1 MFSKC
6 RYLSRAQ
13 AIRGSLC
20 AISFEKQAVEACD
33 GKTLVRLS
41 SSYTYPTGQ
50 KELDTICKSNDK
62 TFAYKHDQD
71 RKQLLDRL
79 RYLGENIKIKKHCLK
94 DGGPFEMPR
103 RFYIS
108 HSSNH
113 LNYLSSLSRQSTSSN
128 FWVPSRNEHTDTN
141 VGFLSSMQH
150 LLYGEDKAKSTS
162 DAEPESIPD
171 KTDLKYLLMGCD
183 TIQDVLDLIEP
194 KLDGGELNIKH
205 YISIL
210 QTLQVCRGGSRIS
223 GKEVHI
229 NTKVWGVGF
238 ADFISFFPKC
248 PIKMK

>member
-13 AIRGSLC
+13 ATRGSLC
-20 AISFEKQAVEACD
+20 AVSFEKQSVEACD

-50 KELDTICKSNDK
+50 KDLDTTCKSNDK

-71 RKQLLDRL
+71 RKQPFDRL
-79 RYLGENIKIKKHCLK
+79 RYLGENTKIKNHCLK
-94 DGGPFEMPR
+94 DGGPFEMSR
-103 RFYIS
+103 SFCIS
-108 HSSNH
+108 HSSNQ
-113 LNYLSSLSRQSTSSN
+113 LTYLSSLSRQSMSSI
-128 FWVPSRNEHTDTN
+128 FWVPSRNRHTDTN
-141 VGFLSSMQH
+141 MGWLSSMRH

-162 DAEPESIPD
+162 DAEPERIPD

-194 KLDGGELNIKH
+194 KLDRGELNIKH

-223 GKEVHI
+223 GKGVHI
-229 NTKVWGVGF
+229 NTKVWGIGF
-238 ADFISFFPKC
+238 ADFISFFLNVP
-248 PIKMK
+248 